1 MIQPVERADRV
12 TGLDAR
18 SAPDANA
25 DDLSLVVAAKSD
37 GAAREIVERLIVMIS
52 SDAQVNIADQRQPQ
66 SFAPPARVFHSERQ
80 GDAFG
85 ENRARRF
92 AVSSGNVQP
101 VVEPRVAI
109 GKHFAADFTEGAGD
123 VAFRL
128 WRVVRPAR
136 RDGVADV
143 GRFDRRGAGLRSKSE
158 TLVFRN

>member
-12 TGLDAR
+12 AGLDAR
-18 SAPDANA
+18 STPDANA

-52 SDAQVNIADQRQPQ
+52 SDAQGNIADQRQPQ

-109 GKHFAADFTEGAGD
+109 RKPLPPHLTQ
-123 VAFRL
+123 
-128 WRVVRPAR
+128 PAP
-136 RDGVADV
+136 AL
-143 GRFDRRGAGLRSKSE
+143 ALPPPP
-158 TLVFRN
+158 